1 MDATI
6 VIDATSAALAR
17 EVEELTRRLARERA
31 AHRRRIAEIERERKR
46 REDAAFAAGFAEG
59 AALADGMRRR

>member
-17 EVEELTRRLARERA
+17 EVVELTRRLARERA

-46 REDAAFAAGFAEG
+46 REDAEFAAGFAEG

>member
-17 EVEELTRRLARERA
+17 EVEELTRRLAGERA
-31 AHRRRIAEIERERKR
+31 AHRRRIAEIERERKQ
-46 REDAAFAAGFAEG
+46 REDAAFAAGVAEG